1 MIERKGN
8 KGDNAKTMMKLPTVP
23 QESGSNTPG
32 FIAKLVEAKRK
43 GTQKHPINDPKI
55 CYQKMVLKVLKKFLK
70 II

>member
-8 KGDNAKTMMKLPTVP
+8 KGDNAKTMMKLATVP

-55 CYQKMVLKVLKKFLK
+55 YYQKMVLKVLKKFLK